1 MITQPICLLFWGTY
15 FQADTTL
22 LAEQQAAHKLYS
34 EERWALLVPE
44 DVEVVRDRGWEASFV
59 GGVGGIVNPSNI
71 KCMHCHLAHYLA
83 TGSNVVG
90 RWTHEALDARL
101 HLPADTT

>member
-1 MITQPICLLFWGTY
+1 MHV
-15 FQADTTL
+15 QADPEL

-34 EERWALLVPE
+34 EERWALLVAD
-44 DVEVVRDRGWEASFV
+44 DVELIKQRGWEASYV
-59 GGVGGIVNPSNI
+59 GGVGGIVNPANI

-90 RWTHEALDARL
+90 RWTHEALHAGRL
-101 HLPADTT
+101 LADTTR